1 MRNTRALSL
10 LCLIAICA
18 ALAAAQQ
25 PGARPPLTVITDDSE
40 LQNLTPADILSL
52 VREVASHPLASP
64 PAQDVDQT
72 KTSEKN
78 QKKEFER
85 DIKFCNSD
93 AENDKNNTRS
103 DDCWGV
109 SSFLREGSPIGFWY
123 KLRACALPYPDHVD
137 LHDGQSHYHYCQA
150 IEMELYTLN
159 AKQAAVAFLEN
170 APTCMYADATG
181 NEQNTCLGE
190 AIAYG
195 HMASLYADDP
205 GRARRLAH
213 VECDQRMNGGACRYL
228 QSLGEQVDLTA
239 STEHFNEEKGA
250 RQEQKEA
257 GDRAGEAREQAALHR
272 YDSINATLESMP
284 GSAPG
289 SMQQTADQQAANL
302 RAIGDANAARQQ
314 QQAQA
319 NLAAQQAA
327 QQRAAQQAATER
339 AQQEAAQ
346 QQANQNNSSGGN
358 GGSNSSSPNS
368 TGGDA
373 HSYASPITTSC
384 IAEFWDANNYGWL
397 ALQNNCGQPVH
408 LTWIAT
414 SPTDTYGAASAD
426 IAVGQK
432 AETGWSQDEVA
443 AKQHFN
449 FFICP
454 GGYIAVD
461 GVTHQAISSPNETF
475 VCQKWE

>member
-1 MRNTRALSL
+1 
-10 LCLIAICA
+10 
-18 ALAAAQQ
+18 
-25 PGARPPLTVITDDSE
+25 
-40 LQNLTPADILSL
+40 
-52 VREVASHPLASP
+52 
-64 PAQDVDQT
+64 
-72 KTSEKN
+72 
-78 QKKEFER
+78 
-85 DIKFCNSD
+85 
-93 AENDKNNTRS
+93 
-103 DDCWGV
+103 
-109 SSFLREGSPIGFWY
+109 
-123 KLRACALPYPDHVD
+123 
-137 LHDGQSHYHYCQA
+137 
-150 IEMELYTLN
+150 
-159 AKQAAVAFLEN
+159 
-170 APTCMYADATG
+170 
-181 NEQNTCLGE
+181 
-190 AIAYG
+190 
-195 HMASLYADDP
+195 
-205 GRARRLAH
+205 
-213 VECDQRMNGGACRYL
+213 
-228 QSLGEQVDLTA
+228 
-239 STEHFNEEKGA
+239 
-250 RQEQKEA
+250 
-257 GDRAGEAREQAALHR
+257 
-272 YDSINATLESMP
+272 
-284 GSAPG
+284 
-289 SMQQTADQQAANL
+289 MQQTADQQAANL